1 MDASLVDLLA
11 RLFTVFKDEKRF
23 GHYFDAAV
31 IGAHVGKVLRFAN
44 HPLFAAGATEPAD
57 IYVLRMLVLAYAYPC
72 LFAPWIRFEMM
83 LKTQKPQQQAFV
95 HHLVG
100 GAQLKMSLLN
110 TDIRGH
116 VAAPAYAARWHSIV
130 LTASNWLFKRIQQPG
145 VLSLET
151 LAPPIAAIMSH
162 AQQNYAQLS
171 AYIRFLGAAHIYAF
185 GKPYDFDRDA
195 PTLQAMLTAT
205 GPSNIYSLDRGLGA
219 WSDGPYAAFRA
230 AAGPSLVTRML
241 AATAAYLA
249 SVGIDLV
256 PDVAGVAVLAQ
267 LAATIEALPLATEP
281 LTTANIEVAK
291 RMMWHTLAYGEMSY
305 FTNISTLDKLRAMQA
320 GVFAWIRTLD
330 DADPDKQTSRD
341 RMEAAVR
348 ARVDGSPPAPVWK
361 KKRLPTS
368 PGEVSQSSR
377 QRTASPLRP
386 ASSAPSPPRSAAR
399 PKARARRPRPEPSE
413 LSSLSSGTSTL
424 SSTALTAEAR
434 SVLLKGASQLA
445 VLSDSDDDGG
455 GVDFDDGNMRMTP
468 SVRSPHTSQPEP
480 AAEQPLTEAP
490 RPELLWNG
498 IWHMENYGHPFAL
511 LRDARESA
519 DWWTLMCMAWY
530 AMAVGEQVVIEQ
542 IPRTQWT
549 ECGIVALLSADYTRI
564 FLQREL
570 RIHESWLD
578 LAMEWLKDVSCLHDI
593 ESGLVGFVEMDEF
606 IAIYRMDEPLRP
618 TSMRPIPERFAE
630 RLCHLASY
638 IINYS
643 PIVYTSNH
651 GRIISDVSAV
661 GHFTEAAQRRRQ
673 QAEVGSAARYATLET
688 PPSVLSSTYVAPE
701 PIVAAPEAEPVV
713 AAAEPEPTVAEAGR
727 DETFA
732 DVMNSVW
739 GEPPDSPEPA
749 PTSWMA
755 PASSAEPLLP
765 SPARTPPQRGPVP
778 TFEPIRVPPQPARAL
793 PSADMPMSSPAKA
806 SPADTPM
813 PSPTKAS
820 PADTPMSS
828 PTNTSPSADAPMAPA
843 APAPPDTDV
852 PMLDTLTPASAVPV
866 PSPSPASSP
875 AASSAPAPAPAAHVI
890 DTAASLQSLLDYA
903 RTHLPQVIERLAHVG
918 VDRAGQIINQPAW
931 KLVPSKL

>member
-11 RLFTVFKDEKRF
+11 RLFTVFKDGKRF

-83 LKTQKPQQQAFV
+83 LRAKKPLQQAFV

-100 GAQLKMSLLN
+100 GAQLKMPLYN
-110 TDIRGH
+110 ADIRGH
-116 VAAPAYAARWHSIV
+116 VAAPAYAARWHGIV
-130 LTASNWLFKRIQQPG
+130 LTASSWLFTRIEQPG
-145 VLSLET
+145 VLSLDT
-151 LAPPIAAIMSH
+151 LAASVAAIMGH
-162 AQQNYAQLS
+162 AEQNYAQLS
-171 AYIRFLGAAHIYAF
+171 PYMRFLGAAHVYAF

-195 PTLQAMLTAT
+195 PALQAMLTAT

-267 LAATIEALPLATEP
+267 LAATIEALPLATAP
-281 LTTANIEVAK
+281 LAANNIEVAK
-291 RMMWHTLAYGEMSY
+291 RMMWHTLAYGEVSY

-330 DADPDKQTSRD
+330 DADPDKQTTRD

-399 PKARARRPRPEPSE
+399 PKARARQPRPEPSE
-413 LSSLSSGTSTL
+413 LSSLSSGASTL

-445 VLSDSDDDGG
+445 DLSDSDDDGG
-455 GVDFDDGNMRMTP
+455 GVDLDDGNMRMTP
-468 SVRSPHTSQPEP
+468 SVRSPHTSTPEP
-480 AAEQPLTEAP
+480 AVAEQPLTEAS
-490 RPELLWNG
+490 RPELLWYG

-530 AMAVGEQVVIEQ
+530 AMAVGEQVVIEK
-542 IPRTQWT
+542 IPVEKWT

-618 TSMRPIPERFAE
+618 TSMRPIPARFTE

-688 PPSVLSSTYVAPE
+688 PSVLSSTYVAPE
-701 PIVAAPEAEPVV
+701 PEPIVAV
-713 AAAEPEPTVAEAGR
+713 AEPEPTVAEAER

-755 PASSAEPLLP
+755 PPPSAEPLLP

-778 TFEPIRVPPQPARAL
+778 TFEPIRVPPQPARASP
-793 PSADMPMSSPAKA
+793 PSADMPM
-806 SPADTPM
+806 T
-813 PSPTKAS
+813 SPTKAS

-828 PTNTSPSADAPMAPA
+828 PTKTTPSADTPMPSPSADAPMAPA
-843 APAPPDTDV
+843 APPPDTDV

-875 AASSAPAPAPAAHVI
+875 AASSAPAPAPAPAAHVI